1 MASVV
6 CWKVFLRN
14 PRVFHEYEGIA
25 ESLEMEL
32 KDKFGA
38 KILKFIYIRVF
49 RNFMENAYCKKA
61 EWISKFFVPIKTYL
75 IAVITFLS
83 YREGHWNKTRRNILK
98 QHLKDT
104 EQSLIIREMFFKTT
118 KWDATLYPLGWLL
131 SKKLKTSDDEDM
143 GKLEPPCLAGGRI
156 IKMLQGWLVIP
167 QKFKPGITVWPFN
180 STSGHKSKRIESR
193 DLNRYLYTNVHSSII
208 HYPQRQKQL

>member
-61 EWISKFFVPIKTYL
+61 E
-75 IAVITFLS
+75 
-83 YREGHWNKTRRNILK
+83 
-98 QHLKDT
+98 
-104 EQSLIIREMFFKTT
+104 
-118 KWDATLYPLGWLL
+118 
-131 SKKLKTSDDEDM
+131 
-143 GKLEPPCLAGGRI
+143 
-156 IKMLQGWLVIP
+156 
-167 QKFKPGITVWPFN
+167 
-180 STSGHKSKRIESR
+180 
-193 DLNRYLYTNVHSSII
+193 
-208 HYPQRQKQL
+208 